1 MLDPLGDDRRLRRHV
16 EHRLRV
22 RRRPGREA
30 QRRARRRRPQRVI
43 DRLEESRNHI
53 LGAAS
58 CCPTGR
64 EAARPASPTLGCLR
78 ESGRSSKRRRRWRTA
93 PSWSSAGR
101 EGLGREVAQ
110 HYADAG
116 RDVVVTGRDQA
127 ASESCAAEIGGATRG
142 IALDLAEPQAIAER
156 LADVGD
162 VQYLVLAA
170 IERDS
175 NTVRAYDIAA
185 ALRLVTLKLVGYTE
199 VIHALA
205 PRLAADS
212 AILIFGGLARD
223 RPYPGSTTVTTVNG
237 GVTGLVRT
245 LVIELAPTRVNAL
258 HPAIVG
264 DSPQWRDMPPERHD
278 ALVQRT
284 PTGRLVTMAEVV
296 EASRFLLENQAINGI
311 NLAVDGGW
319 LCM

>member
-1 MLDPLGDDRRLRRHV
+1 M
-16 EHRLRV
+16 
-22 RRRPGREA
+22 A
-30 QRRARRRRPQRVI
+30 
-43 DRLEESRNHI
+43 
-53 LGAAS
+53 
-58 CCPTGR
+58 TGSVVVVGGTR
-64 EAARPASPTLGCLR
+64 
-78 ESGRSSKRRRRWRTA
+78 
-93 PSWSSAGR
+93 
-101 EGLGREVAQ
+101 GLGREVAQ

-116 RDVVVTGRDQA
+116 REVVITGREQKACDG
-127 ASESCAAEIGGATRG
+127 CAAEIGGATRA
-142 IALDLAEPQAIAER
+142 IAFDLAEPQSIAER
-156 LADVGD
+156 LGDVGD
-162 VQYLVLAA
+162 VQYVVLAA

-175 NTVRAYDIAA
+175 NSVRDYNVAA

-205 PRLAADS
+205 PHLAADS
-212 AILIFGGLARD
+212 SILIFGGLARD

-264 DSPQWRDMPPERHD
+264 DSPQWRDMPAERHD

-284 PTGRLVTMAEVV
+284 PIGRLVTMAEVV
-296 EASRFLLENQAINGI
+296 EASRFLLENPAINGI
-311 NLAVDGGW
+311 NLPVDGGW